1 MASLRTV
8 NCPCLPVAV
17 VSELRKKKRVNQGFP
32 TMGDP
37 LCGTRRA
44 SLAYLWRLTSSPS
57 NSCHFPPLNRSCLL
71 QCISFAGPQARRI
84 CAAHSWATSTAIWSP
99 HQSFLLC
106 LLGSSCFVLPHS
118 ANSKQ
123 QQGRLLHDELP
134 KSFQGQGSEC
144 HLLRQNLATV
154 LARSCRDTKHKL
166 WCGSKSSSEKPN
178 GPLLQKVCKISIEMN
193 TKFIAEFSDT

>member
-1 MASLRTV
+1 MTSLRTV

-17 VSELRKKKRVNQGFP
+17 VSELCKKKRVNQGFP

-57 NSCHFPPLNRSCLL
+57 NSWHFPPLNRSRLL
-71 QCISFAGPQARRI
+71 HCISFAGPQARRI

-99 HQSFLLC
+99 HQSFLLY
-106 LLGSSCFVLPHS
+106 LLGSSFFVLPHS

-123 QQGRLLHDELP
+123 QQGRLLHDELL

-154 LARSCRDTKHKL
+154 LAYLGKL
-166 WCGSKSSSEKPN
+166 WCGSKSSSEQPN
-178 GPLLQKVCKISIEMN
+178 GPLLQRVCKISIEMDI
-193 TKFIAEFSDT
+193 KFTAEFSDT